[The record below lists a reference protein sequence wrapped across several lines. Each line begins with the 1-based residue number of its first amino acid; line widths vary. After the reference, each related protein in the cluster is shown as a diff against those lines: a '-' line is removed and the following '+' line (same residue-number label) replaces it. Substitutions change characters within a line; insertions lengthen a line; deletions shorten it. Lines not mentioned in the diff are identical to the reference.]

1 MLGARE
7 LQMADGAVAAFRM
20 PFGAFL
26 RGMTRHDGYFH
37 VLMAGTAIAGF
48 LLMNSAGESLWDYL
62 NRGVSQ
68 PWTVDKA
75 GTAVCLPLQALSVS
89 SRHSK
94 RWARP

>member
-1 MLGARE
+1 MLALRV
-7 LQMADGAVAAFRM
+7 LQMADSAVAAFRM

-37 VLMAGTAIAGF
+37 ALMAGTAIAGF

-68 PWTVDKA
+68 PCAADQA
-75 GTAVCLPLQALSVS
+75 GTAVCLPLQVLAVS
-89 SRHSK
+89 SRHIK
-94 RWARP
+94 RWARL

>member
-1 MLGARE
+1 MLAARV

-68 PWTVDKA
+68 PCTVDKA
-75 GTAVCLPLQALSVS
+75 GDGSLLAPASSVIIQRAHQALG
-89 SRHSK
+89 
-94 RWARP
+94 